1 MKAKIL
7 ASVIATAAVL
17 CGAKQS
23 ETTPAISGDYLEV
36 RTCDVYT
43 GPCFANAEMNLT
55 GKEAILVWSVRQG
68 VWNSTAVDGLKVIAV
83 VRTDATLDDQR
94 YHPGSGEAVLIVDAK
109 ANGQQREAL
118 TDLAKSMAGRLIKNV
133 RAVKT
138 SNIDA
143 SIATCSKSG
152 CASVK
157 AGDLVEVST
166 RCFSDQDHVC
176 GNEDTYYPPLTS
188 VNGAIP
194 AFTELAAFKGSG
206 LNVNWQSAGQRSAF
220 LAAFSR

>member
-94 YHPGSGEAVLIVDAK
+94 YHPGSGEAVLIVDAN

>member
-23 ETTPAISGDYLEV
+23 EATPAISGDYLEV

-94 YHPGSGEAVLIVDAK
+94 YHPGSGEAVLIVDAN